1 MQRSTIVFGQDAN
14 VFRPER
20 WLETPEPQ
28 LQEMERS
35 VELIFGYGRFKCL
48 GRSVA
53 LVELNKI
60 FVEVCELLPSIY
72 AKRGCDG

>member
-1 MQRSTIVFGQDAN
+1 MWAIQRSTIVFGQDAN

-20 WLETPEPQ
+20 WLNTTDPQ

-53 LVELNKI
+53 FIELNKI
-60 FVEVCELLPSIY
+60 FVEVCELSPSV
-72 AKRGCDG
+72 

>member
-1 MQRSTIVFGQDAN
+1 MN

-60 FVEVCELLPSIY
+60 FVEVCELFYLQSMRRE
-72 AKRGCDG
+72 AAMADRV